1 MSVSTILEEGAT
13 LPTRG
18 DPFAAGLD
26 LYALEDCVVGK
37 KQTLVK
43 TGVRMAIPKGYWG
56 NIRSRSSLALKHG
69 VFTEAGV
76 IDSSYRGPI
85 GVVMYCI
92 SGEYQIKKGD
102 RIAQLIIQS
111 HSTMNPVQV
120 ETLPETQR
128 GEGGF
133 GSTGK

>member
-1 MSVSTILEEGAT
+1 MSIPTTLEEGAT

-26 LYALEDCVVGK
+26 LYALEDCVLNEGPL
-37 KQTLVK
+37 LVK
-43 TGVRMAIPKGYWG
+43 TGVHMAIPEGYWG
-56 NIRSRSSLALKHG
+56 NIRDRSSLAYKYG
-69 VFTEAGV
+69 VRTAAGV

-85 GVVMYCI
+85 GVVMYCLH
-92 SGEYQIKKGD
+92 GEYNISKGD
-102 RIAQLIIQS
+102 RVAQLIIQT
-111 HSTMNPVQV
+111 HSSMNPVQV

-128 GEGGF
+128 GQGGF

>member
-1 MSVSTILEEGAT
+1 MSIPTTLDEGAT

-26 LYALEDCVVGK
+26 LYALEDCTVGK
-37 KQTLVK
+37 IQRLVK
-43 TGVRMAIPKGYWG
+43 TGVHMAIPEGYWG
-56 NIRSRSSLALKHG
+56 NIRSRSSLAYKHG

-92 SGEYQIKKGD
+92 NGDYEIKKGD
-102 RIAQLIIQS
+102 RVAQLIIET
-111 HSTMNPVQV
+111 HSSMNPVQV
-120 ETLPETQR
+120 DSLPETQR
-128 GEGGF
+128 GQGGF